1 RGRCGAA
8 RRLGAAQLRQPA
20 AGARADRGGPRR
32 PAGHRRRAAQSAAA
46 RSADARRVGIPA
58 GGVVLVGRHGAGRHA
73 SGHRRDLE
81 PAHRR
86 GTGRPRG
93 PRVLR
98 AAGDAAH
105 GRRPR
110 RVRPAHCGRDAQ
122 MARSRRAG
130 GSAGDAMNE
139 MKTTTERG
147 YAGDIDQLRA
157 RVRRFVEEAA
167 IPLESPA
174 LAHDVAAL
182 DAAIE
187 HLRKR
192 ARDDGIYAPQLP
204 PRWGG
209 LGLDWRQCAAVL
221 EEAGRG
227 FLAPAAMNCAPPD
240 QPNMLTLLAIGSAA
254 QQARYL
260 GPLARGEARAC
271 FAMTEPSPG
280 AGSDPAMLATRA
292 ERRGGRWV
300 LNGHKMFISGGVG
313 AAFALV
319 LARTDAGA
327 SLFIVNAD
335 APGYR
340 VVRDIGMATGYQV
353 GGHAEI
359 LLQDC
364 EVDDEALLGEPGRGF
379 EYAQLRLEP
388 ARLSHCMR
396 YIGRAARALEL
407 AQGYV
412 QQRESFGA
420 RLADLQQVQAMV
432 ADSHIDLHASR
443 LMTADC
449 AAAL

>member
-1 RGRCGAA
+1 MDTTGKRGHAVDIG
-8 RRLGAAQLRQPA
+8 QLRQ
-20 AGARADRGGPRR
+20 
-32 PAGHRRRAAQSAAA
+32 
-46 RSADARRVGIPA
+46 
-58 GGVVLVGRHGAGRHA
+58 
-73 SGHRRDLE
+73 
-81 PAHRR
+81 
-86 GTGRPRG
+86 
-93 PRVLR
+93 
-98 AAGDAAH
+98 
-105 GRRPR
+105 
-110 RVRPAHCGRDAQ
+110 
-122 MARSRRAG
+122 
-130 GSAGDAMNE
+130 
-139 MKTTTERG
+139 
-147 YAGDIDQLRA
+147 
-157 RVRRFVEEAA
+157 RVRRFVDEAA

-182 DAAIE
+182 DAAVAR
-187 HLRKR
+187 LRKR
-192 ARDDGIYAPQLP
+192 AREDGIYAPQLP
-204 PRWGG
+204 PHWGG

-240 QPNMLTLLAIGSAA
+240 QPNMLTLLAIGNPA

-271 FAMTEPSPG
+271 FAMTEPPPG

-327 SLFIVNAD
+327 TLFIVDTD

-340 VVRDIGMATGYQV
+340 MVRDIGMATGYQV

-364 EVDDEALLGEPGRGF
+364 EVGQDAVLGEPGRGF

-396 YIGRAARALEL
+396 YIGRAVRALEL
-407 AQGYV
+407 AQRYV

-420 RLADLQQVQAMV
+420 RLADLQQVQAMI

-449 AAAL
+449 AAALDAGRSVKHLSSMTKVFVSEAVSRVADRAVQMMGALGISDETPVSMIWRELRPFRIYDGANELHRATLARRILRPASPLLSTGKS